1 MQFGL
6 SESQEFLKDSARKFF
21 AGECPSAEMRRLMET
36 ETAYDADLW
45 SKLTDQGY
53 TGIIFPEAYGGVGL
67 GKVELML
74 LMEEAGRAL
83 LPGPFFSTVVLAG
96 SVLDAVAS
104 PAHKQ
109 KYLGPICRGEA
120 RATVALLESSA
131 TWNPRDVQLTAS
143 NGNLSGEKYF
153 VPDPA
158 VADFIIVVAR
168 NGVFLVN
175 SKSPGLKIS
184 PMTAMDLTRKL
195 YVVEFNNTPAEEIS
209 PTTDLERAF
218 DIATAA
224 LSAELVG
231 GMQRTLDI
239 TVEYAKTRKQFGKPI
254 GTFQAVQH
262 QCADM
267 YLETESSR
275 SAVYYAG
282 WALEENSPDATVAVS
297 IAKMYASDACRGVG
311 NRGIQIH
318 GGMGFTWENDLHLYY
333 RRAKSS
339 ETMFG
344 DATFHRE
351 RIARQVIDSGPN
363 LAKTA
368 CHSQTRETSIIS
380 DLIHLTKDNGIA
392 VITINNPPVNA
403 LSPGVP
409 EGIAA
414 AVEQI
419 DKDDCVKAAVLTG
432 GGTTFVAGADIKEF
446 GKITSGKSGGG
457 LELPSLLLKIEDC
470 RKPVVMAIHGSAFG

>member
-36 ETAYDADLW
+36 ETAYDAVLW

-53 TGIIFPEAYGGVGL
+53 TGITYAEEYGGVGL

-96 SVLDAVAS
+96 SVLDAVGS
-104 PAHKQ
+104 PAQ
-109 KYLGPICRGEA
+109 KKKFLAPICRGEA
-120 RATVALLESSA
+120 RATVAILETSASWNLL
-131 TWNPRDVQLTAS
+131 DVQLTAL
-143 NGNLSGEKYF
+143 NGKLTGEKLF
-153 VPDPA
+153 VSDA
-158 VADFIIVVAR
+158 GVADFILVVAR
-168 NGVFLVN
+168 NDVFIVDAKAN
-175 SKSPGLKIS
+175 GLKIS
-184 PMTAMDLTRKL
+184 PMSGMDLTRKL
-195 YVVEFNNTPAEEIS
+195 YAVEFKDTPAEHLG
-209 PTTDLERAF
+209 PATNLPRAF
-218 DIATAA
+218 DIAGAA

-231 GMQRTLDI
+231 GMQRTLDL

-254 GTFQAVQH
+254 GMFQAVQH

-282 WALEENSPDATVAVS
+282 WALEENAPDASTAVS
-297 IAKMYASDACRGVG
+297 IAKMYASDAARTVG

-333 RRAKSS
+333 RRAKAS
-339 ETMFG
+339 ENAFG

-351 RIARQVIDSGPN
+351 RIATLIID
-363 LAKTA
+363 A
-368 CHSQTRETSIIS
+368 
-380 DLIHLTKDNGIA
+380 
-392 VITINNPPVNA
+392 
-403 LSPGVP
+403 PGVTP
-409 EGIAA
+409 
-414 AVEQI
+414 
-419 DKDDCVKAAVLTG
+419 
-432 GGTTFVAGADIKEF
+432 
-446 GKITSGKSGGG
+446 
-457 LELPSLLLKIEDC
+457 
-470 RKPVVMAIHGSAFG
+470 